1 MAKFG
6 KANLRG
12 MVIAAVLAVF
22 MVPIGA
28 WAADQFT
35 DVPDSHVFHDDIGWL
50 AANGI
55 TRGCNPPTNDQYC
68 PGDNVTRGQMAA
80 FLHRN
85 APVITRLL
93 YDGSSGDT
101 DVTGDYE
108 YHREVGT
115 FTKEADGTAIVLDW
129 NAHADKAAAGFCEW
143 QLRIDGY
150 KDNGSNST
158 SFENTGAGAV
168 VYSQNDVIS
177 AKGLFTGLSSGVHTV
192 EIWLRGSSSYCGL
205 NSGDF
210 GQTVIV
216 TETPYNEGV
225 PVVK

>member
-1 MAKFG
+1 MPKHG
-6 KANLRG
+6 KASLRG
-12 MVIAAVLAVF
+12 LVAVGVIALL
-22 MVPIGA
+22 MVPVGV

-35 DVPDSHVFHDDIGWL
+35 DVPDTHVFHSDIGWL
-50 AANGI
+50 ADNGI
-55 TRGCNPPTNDQYC
+55 TLGCNPPTNDHYC
-68 PGDNVTRGQMAA
+68 PSDNVTRGQMAA
-80 FLHRN
+80 FLHRS

-101 DVTGDYE
+101 SLTGDYE
-108 YHREVGT
+108 LHRAVGT
-115 FTKEADGTAIVLDW
+115 FTKVSDGTAVLLNW
-129 NAHADKAAAGFCEW
+129 NAHADKDPSGFCEW

-158 SFENTGAGAV
+158 SYENSGAGVV
-168 VYSQNDVIS
+168 VYSENDAIS
-177 AKGLFTGLSSGVHTV
+177 VTGLFTGLASGDHTV

-216 TETPYNEGV
+216 TETPYREGT
-225 PVVK
+225 P